1 MSKLGIIVALTLSL
15 LSGALYADLKT
26 IDRGSSSWPSDKGYW
41 LIFVARDSVPGHAY
55 VVWGIR
61 NRKTNKWNSL
71 FGFGKYPIN
80 SAKVAFGTIPGKI
93 VKESTSS
100 LNSANNGL
108 AVGVT
113 KQMYDYALTNTNA
126 IRSSTVP
133 YNLIDKSCVDFTE
146 LVARA
151 IGLNSSEP
159 TGLENHPQEFIN
171 KLKKSNS

>member
-1 MSKLGIIVALTLSL
+1 MLTL
-15 LSGALYADLKT
+15 K

-93 VKESTSS
+93 VKNPHLVLTRQIM
-100 LNSANNGL
+100 GL
-108 AVGVT
+108 
-113 KQMYDYALTNTNA
+113 L
-126 IRSSTVP
+126 
-133 YNLIDKSCVDFTE
+133 
-146 LVARA
+146 LV
-151 IGLNSSEP
+151 
-159 TGLENHPQEFIN
+159 
-171 KLKKSNS
+171 